1 MCNAYIKKGI
11 RCAGRHERPYNWN
24 YGACWELAIGDGT
37 KEVSDIITVARK
49 KLCRSLVSKGE
60 IRKGTT
66 LTEDMLCLKS
76 PGTGLL
82 WHERDNI
89 VGKTAKFDIPEDITL
104 SEDDFE

>member
-1 MCNAYIKKGI
+1 
-11 RCAGRHERPYNWN
+11 
-24 YGACWELAIGDGT
+24 
-37 KEVSDIITVARK
+37 
-49 KLCRSLVSKGE
+49 
-60 IRKGTT
+60 
-66 LTEDMLCLKS
+66 MLCLKS